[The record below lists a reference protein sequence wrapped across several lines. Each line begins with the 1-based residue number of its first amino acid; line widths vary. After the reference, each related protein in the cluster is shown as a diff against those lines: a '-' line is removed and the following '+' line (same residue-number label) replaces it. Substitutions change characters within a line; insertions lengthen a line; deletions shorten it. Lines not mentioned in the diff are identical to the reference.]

1 MSESVI
7 NLWHDTELS
16 AACGVTFSVRT
27 ARVRGEDGTGAVDMR
42 PGPF

>member
-7 NLWHDTELS
+7 NLWHGTELS
-16 AACGVTFSVRT
+16 AACGVIFSVRT
-27 ARVRGEDGTGAVDMR
+27 ARVRGEDGTGAVGMR